1 LTKGGEASILSGQ
14 TRVFDAL
21 AVELSRTERVRIER
35 NASLSRYTRFGIGGP
50 AALLADVFDER
61 SLTEAL
67 RCIREHAVP
76 MVVIGAGTNLIV
88 ADEGFAGVVLRYRA
102 SQISGTDGTVHSEA
116 GADLQTL
123 VDHTIVSGIAGMH
136 TLTRI
141 PGWVGAAVYGN
152 AGAYGHSIHE
162 FIQSVCYFDGEA
174 VQIADRDACG
184 FSYRESVFKRRKE
197 WIILSV
203 KLALPSGDPKELARE
218 AARIRE
224 IRDAKYP
231 PMMKC
236 AGSIFKNL
244 LMADLAPEIAE
255 RVPEHVIREGKV
267 PSAWFLEQAGAKG
280 IRRGDIQV
288 ADYHA
293 NLVYNDGAGSAA
305 DLVVVISELKAR
317 VRDMFGLELEEEV
330 QYVGTPV
337 AIHAGG
343 SAPDQ

>member
-1 LTKGGEASILSGQ
+1 LTKGGEPSILSGQ
-14 TRVFDAL
+14 TSVLDAL
-21 AVELSRTERVRIER
+21 AVELSRTDCVRIER
-35 NASLSRYTRFGIGGP
+35 NASLSQHTRFGIGGP
-50 AALLADVFDER
+50 AALLVDVFDETA
-61 SLTEAL
+61 LTEAL
-67 RCIREHAVP
+67 RGVRQHAVRT
-76 MVVIGAGTNLIV
+76 VVIGGGTNLIV

-102 SQISGTDGTVHSEA
+102 SQIGGADSTVLVDA

-123 VDHTIVSGIAGMH
+123 VDHTIVSGLAGVH

-141 PGWVGAAVYGN
+141 PGWTGAAVYGN

-162 FIQSVCYFDGEA
+162 FVQSVRYFDGET
-174 VQIADRDACG
+174 VQTADHDACG
-184 FSYRESVFKRRKE
+184 FSYRESVFKRRKG

-203 KLALPSGDPKELARE
+203 TLVLPSGDPKELARE

-231 PMMKC
+231 PTMKC

-244 LMADLAPEIAE
+244 LIADVAPEIAE
-255 RVPEHVIREGKV
+255 RVPAHVIREGKV

-305 DLVVVISELKAR
+305 DLVAVISELKAR

-330 QYVGTPV
+330 QYVGS
-337 AIHAGG
+337 GG
-343 SAPDQ
+343 RYS